1 MFIFNYKEGWIMLGC
16 GIVAVI
22 ATVALLATREKKGD

>member
-22 ATVALLATREKKGD
+22 AAVALLATREKKGD